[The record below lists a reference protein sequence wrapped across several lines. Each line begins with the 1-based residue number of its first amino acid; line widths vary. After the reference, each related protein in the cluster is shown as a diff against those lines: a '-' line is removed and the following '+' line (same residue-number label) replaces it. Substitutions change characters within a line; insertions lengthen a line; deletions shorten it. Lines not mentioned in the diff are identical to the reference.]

1 MHGTCCHFSFINNPS
16 VRAKEL
22 CYSPNWMAIT
32 ALNLCVSSTW
42 KQVQYLRSVYY
53 NVLQLTCYLVK
64 FPLWCFQYCTLDRD
78 PTLVPEVYFYYFHP
92 ILMSL
97 VFANENMWTL
107 VLGRV
112 WRFCYSVIY
121 MYCFINFC
129 WVWCLLHLVVD
140 GCLNV
145 QTFFIYK
152 IYSSKYCYV
161 CVLF

>member
-97 VFANENMWTL
+97 VFANENWKHVNIGSRTSL
-107 VLGRV
+107 K
-112 WRFCYSVIY
+112 I
-121 MYCFINFC
+121 
-129 WVWCLLHLVVD
+129 LLFSYL
-140 GCLNV
+140 
-145 QTFFIYK
+145 Y
-152 IYSSKYCYV
+152 
-161 CVLF
+161 VLFYKFLLSMMPVASSCGWLFKCANFFHL